1 MVLRL
6 IVLILILVRF
16 TDRGEDSGD
25 TETIFTT
32 PDGKF
37 NSGYHFKNPSLS
49 IQYDLVNYNKTQKKV
64 YLDLEL
70 EYLDGLVGTDAG
82 HVMKSVAGMSS
93 RAFVVSSLYSILTY

>member
-1 MVLRL
+1 MVLL
-6 IVLILILVRF
+6 VIFWILIIFRF

-70 EYLDGLVGTDAG
+70 EYLDGLVGVDAG
-82 HVMKSVAGMSS
+82 HVMKSVAGTTP
-93 RAFVVSSLYSILTY
+93 RAFVFSIVVQHSYL